1 MHTITGGSMK
11 KMKMLLLGLIVL
23 NPLSVNAYSNYIVAS
38 GQNIGIEINS
48 KGLMVVGFYK
58 IDGKLNK
65 NDISIGDYIRAI
77 DNTSISTIDELVTNI
92 DKYQKDGKV
101 KLTIEHDGKTKD
113 ITFKL
118 VESNG
123 IYKTGLY
130 VKDSISGI
138 GTLTYID
145 PETKIY
151 GALGHEIIESNSNK
165 RIEVKDGS
173 IFKSEV
179 SSIDRST
186 DGNPG
191 TKNAKFYSGVT
202 YGDINKNTIH
212 GIYGEYSKNVN
223 DELVEVGSSDDLQL
237 GKALIRTVIE
247 GSEVKE
253 YEINITKIDKN
264 TEIKNIYFE
273 ITDKELLD
281 ECGGI
286 VQGMSG
292 SPILQNGKIY
302 GAVTHVVVENVKK
315 GYGVFITTMLEE
327 GER

>member
-1 MHTITGGSMK
+1 MK
-11 KMKMLLLGLIVL
+11 KMKILLLGLMIF
-23 NPLSVNAYSNYIVAS
+23 NPLGVSAYSNYIVAS
-38 GQNIGIEINS
+38 GQNIGIEISS

-65 NDISIGDYIRAI
+65 NNLSIGDYIRAI
-77 DNTSISTIDELVTNI
+77 EGVEISSIDELVTNI
-92 DKYQKDGKV
+92 DKYQKNGKV
-101 KLTIEHDGKTKD
+101 NLTIEHNGKNKD
-113 ITFKL
+113 ITFNL
-118 VESNG
+118 VENNG

-202 YGDINKNTIH
+202 YGDVNKNTIH
-212 GIYGEYSKNVN
+212 GIYGEYTKNV
-223 DELVEVGSSDDLQL
+223 DEELVEVGKGEDLKL
-237 GKALIRTVIE
+237 GKALIRTVIN
-247 GSEVKE
+247 GTEVKE
-253 YEINITKIDKN
+253 YEINITRIDKN

-292 SPILQNGKIY
+292 SPILQDGKIY
-302 GAVTHVVVENVKK
+302 GAVTHVVVESVKK

>member
-1 MHTITGGSMK
+1 MK
-11 KMKMLLLGLIVL
+11 KMKLLLLMLLIF
-23 NPLSVNAYSNYIVAS
+23 NPLGVSAYSNYIVAS
-38 GQNIGIEINS
+38 GQNIGIEIS
-48 KGLMVVGFYK
+48 SDGLMVVGFYK

-65 NDISIGDYIRAI
+65 NDLSVGDYIRKVEDEDI
-77 DNTSISTIDELVTNI
+77 TSIDELVDNI
-92 DKYQKDGKV
+92 DKYQVGGKV
-101 KLTIEHDGKTKD
+101 NLTIEHNGENKE
-113 ITFKL
+113 ITFNL

-151 GALGHEIIESNSNK
+151 GALGHEIIESSSNK
-165 RIEVKDGS
+165 RIEVKTGS

-191 TKNAKFYSGVT
+191 TKNARFYTNIT
-202 YGDINKNTIH
+202 YGDITKNTIH
-212 GIYGEYSKNVN
+212 GIYGNYT
-223 DELVEVGSSDDLQL
+223 DEVSDSLVEVGNKEDLKE
-237 GKALIRTVIE
+237 GVAYIRTVIE
-247 GSEVKE
+247 GSEVKD
-253 YEINITKIDKN
+253 YTINITKIDKSA
-264 TEIKNIYFE
+264 EIKNIYFE

-292 SPILQNGKIY
+292 SPILQDGKIY

>member
-11 KMKMLLLGLIVL
+11 KMKLLLLGLVIL
-23 NPLSVNAYSNYIVAS
+23 NPLGVSAYSNYIVAS
-38 GQNIGIEINS
+38 GQNIGIEISS

-58 IDGKLNK
+58 VEGKLNK
-65 NDISIGDYIRAI
+65 NGLSIGDYIRKVENI
-77 DNTSISTIDELVTNI
+77 EISTIDELVNNI
-92 DKYQKDGKV
+92 DKYQSDGKV
-101 KLTIEHDGKTKD
+101 NLTIEHNGKLKD
-113 ITFKL
+113 VSFKL
-118 VESNG
+118 IKSND

-202 YGDINKNTIH
+202 YGDIGKNTIH
-212 GIYGEYSKNVN
+212 GIFGNYTKDI
-223 DELVEVGSSDDLQL
+223 DEKLVEVGNKEDLKL
-237 GKALIRTVIE
+237 GKAYIRTVLE
-247 GSEVKE
+247 GNEVKE

-292 SPILQNGKIY
+292 SPILQDGKIY
-302 GAVTHVVVENVKK
+302 GAVTHVVVESVQK

-327 GER
+327 GEK

>member
-1 MHTITGGSMK
+1 MTGGSMK
-11 KMKMLLLGLIVL
+11 KMKILLLGLAVI
-23 NPLSVNAYSNYIVAS
+23 NPLSVSAYSNYIVAS
-38 GQNIGIEINS
+38 GQNIGIEISS

-65 NDISIGDYIRAI
+65 NDLSTGDYIRAI
-77 DNTSISTIDELVTNI
+77 EGVKISTIDELVSNI

-113 ITFKL
+113 IIFNL

-202 YGDINKNTIH
+202 YGDVNKNTIH
-212 GIYGEYSKNVN
+212 GIYGEYTKSIN
-223 DELVEVGSSDDLQL
+223 DKLVEVGKEDDLKL
-237 GKALIRTVIE
+237 GKALIRTVID
-247 GSEVKE
+247 GNEVKE

-273 ITDKELLD
+273 NSELVQAQFFRTKLKSVD
-281 ECGGI
+281 LSTCEINGI
-286 VQGMSG
+286 VTS
-292 SPILQNGKIY
+292 LQDIE
-302 GAVTHVVVENVKK
+302 GAIVNNFQAIELSKLMGIVIK
-315 GYGVFITTMLEE
+315 
-327 GER
+327 